1 MMNESLRNILF
12 ISWLGVWTVCIIVAG
27 LAVALAAERLRRD
40 RRVLVRDRGLFEREN
55 RYSRE
60 RL

>member
-1 MMNESLRNILF
+1 MNESLRNILLV
-12 ISWLGVWTVCIIVAG
+12 SWLGVWTVCIIVVG
-27 LAVALAAERLRRD
+27 LAVVLAAERLRSD
-40 RRVLVRDRGLFEREN
+40 RRVLARDRGLFEREN

>member
-1 MMNESLRNILF
+1 MMNESLRNILL
-12 ISWLGVWTVCIIVAG
+12 ISWLGVWTVCIIVVG

-40 RRVLVRDRGLFEREN
+40 RRVLARDRGLFEREN
-55 RYSRE
+55 RYARE

>member
-1 MMNESLRNILF
+1 MMNESLRNILLV
-12 ISWLGVWTVCIIVAG
+12 SWLGVWTVCIIVVG
-27 LAVALAAERLRRD
+27 LAVVLAAERLRSD
-40 RRVLVRDRGLFEREN
+40 RRVLARDRGLFEREN